1 MLDALMKSQREL
13 MPFVL
18 DYFDR
23 YTTLDDIYQLG
34 EEMSF
39 GFYRD
44 VIILKQKV
52 DEHLAEREK
61 KFPQQFQRMVSNAE
75 SNPMMRSMLE
85 TTKKKAIDSYE
96 SINQWFL
103 ERKIG
108 GVAYDDYIKTAEKTK
123 EDNLEKLKQL
133 GIL

>member
-1 MLDALMKSQREL
+1 M
-13 MPFVL
+13 
-18 DYFDR
+18 
-23 YTTLDDIYQLG
+23 YQLG

-61 KFPQQFQRMVSNAE
+61 KFPEQFQRMVSNAE

-96 SINQWFL
+96 NINQWFL

-133 GIL
+133 GII

>member
-1 MLDALMKSQREL
+1 MERWTVERAWEWYNSR
-13 MPFVL
+13 PFIRGCN
-18 DYFDR
+18 Y
-23 YTTLDDIYQLG
+23 
-34 EEMSF
+34 MSAGCVNRVDQWQSLHF
-39 GFYRD
+39 
-44 VIILKQKV
+44 

-61 KFPQQFQRMVSNAE
+61 KFSEQFQRMVSNAE

-133 GIL
+133 GII